1 MNKIIF
7 EENQLL
13 VEIDEAEIAWVYLN
27 APDTLNVLTP
37 EMARGAEKLYRK
49 LKAQNPRVIVF
60 SGVGRAFSAGG
71 DLAYLTKLSKQKA
84 KETEK
89 QMHKF
94 YRAFLNPIHLQIPT
108 IAHINGH
115 AVGAGFALAL
125 GCDLRFAVSTA
136 KVGFNFVRLGIN
148 PGMAS
153 EFVTLRDNSPLIR
166 EMLLTGNLYSVA
178 EKRLSGLFNSTGGE
192 HEVIEAVRRAA
203 ETIAHNSPQAI
214 RITLKLLRRNAP
226 SLDAVLSIEA
236 KGQGLTMTSGQIGE
250 GILAQKKRLLHWFK
264 K

>member
-7 EENQLL
+7 EENQWLAEL
-13 VEIDEAEIAWVYLN
+13 DEAEIAWIYFN
-27 APDTLNVLTP
+27 SPDALNVLTS
-37 EMARGAEKLYRK
+37 EMARGAEKLYQK
-49 LKAQNPRVIVF
+49 LKAQKPRVIVF

-94 YRAFLNPIHLQIPT
+94 YRAFLNLVNLPIPT

-153 EFVTLRDNSPLIR
+153 EFVTRRDNSPLIR
-166 EMLLTGNLYSVA
+166 EMLLTGNLYSAA
-178 EKRLSGLFNSTGGE
+178 ETRLAGLFNATGGE
-192 HEVIEAVRRAA
+192 HEIIDAVRQAA

-214 RITLKLLRRNAP
+214 SITLKLLRETTL
-226 SLDAVLSIEA
+226 SLPTVLATEA

-250 GILAQKKRLLHWFK
+250 GILAQKKRILHWFK